1 MMGSFFGDV
10 ASLSI
15 FKTVEKFQNRFF
27 TEHLRLTS
35 TKYFRRLVQSI
46 KMKSR
51 TSLRQ
56 VNVLGKY
63 PNTEFVLVRFSLI
76 KTENWNLHCNCP
88 YSVGIHENTD
98 QKKFRIRFFF
108 TRCNILE

>member
-10 ASLSI
+10 ASLGI

-51 TSLRQ
+51 TSLR
-56 VNVLGKY
+56 
-63 PNTEFVLVRFSLI
+63 
-76 KTENWNLHCNCP
+76 
-88 YSVGIHENTD
+88 
-98 QKKFRIRFFF
+98 
-108 TRCNILE
+108 